1 MLIVAFLG
9 GDPMLIVILFAA
21 AAIGLILGSNCRILV
36 LGPTILLISGATF
49 VAGFGSNVDFTTVA
63 FVLLAVV
70 TTLQICYVVGGIA
83 GVYLSMRS
91 KLLRGSIGPSQ
102 YY

>member
-1 MLIVAFLG
+1 MLTVL
-9 GDPMLIVILFAA
+9 LFAA
-21 AAIGLILGSNCRILV
+21 AIGIILGSNCRILV
-36 LGPTILLISGATF
+36 LGPTILLISGATIA
-49 VAGFGSNVDFTTVA
+49 AGFGSNVNFTTIA

-70 TTLQICYVVGGIA
+70 ITLQICYVVGGIA

-91 KLLRGSIGPSQ
+91 KLLRGTIRPSR

>member
-1 MLIVAFLG
+1 MLTI
-9 GDPMLIVILFAA
+9 ILLA
-21 AAIGLILGSNCRILV
+21 AAIGIILGSNCRILV
-36 LGPTILLISGATF
+36 LGPTILLISGATIA
-49 VAGFGSNVDFTTVA
+49 AGFGSNVNFTTIA

-70 TTLQICYVVGGIA
+70 ITLQICYVVGGIA

-91 KLLRGSIGPSQ
+91 KLLRGNIKPSR